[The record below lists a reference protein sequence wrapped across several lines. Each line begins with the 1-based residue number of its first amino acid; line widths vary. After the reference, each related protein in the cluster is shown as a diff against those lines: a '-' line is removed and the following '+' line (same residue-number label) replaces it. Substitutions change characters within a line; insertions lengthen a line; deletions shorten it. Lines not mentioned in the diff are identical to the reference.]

1 MIRQNVWFNDGI
13 FKMPKMFALFAC
25 AMLVSFAAR
34 AADDDMS
41 LIDLFGEEPKK
52 EEKVSVSDK
61 PERRVEPE
69 NKKEEEKV
77 KVDDEGM
84 FSFLNFSF
92 LKNKKKVEEFA
103 RKPDEPQENFL
114 DRMTRLA
121 EEGDVDACLT
131 LGYMYLYGENGV
143 TRDEEKAFRY
153 YSMAA
158 SQEDMIAVNNLGS
171 LYYSGIGTEKNVNKA
186 VEMFD
191 KAAKLGNKE
200 AAINLAFIYLTSPS
214 SGVSSNRIVE
224 LLQQAAEG
232 GNITAQYMMGYSYY
246 RGFVVAKDF
255 KKAFDLIKQAAV
267 SYDEA
272 QYELAQRYINAE
284 GTPRNYGNAVKYL
297 TQAAHQGNVQAMMDL
312 GNILAAGTS
321 YQKNEYQAYIW
332 FNIASVYGIEGAAEK
347 RDALEKILKIEE
359 VLQAQAAAETFK
371 EKPSEMTQYIRQTFG
386 RGLGGYIDK
395 KMGYRAPKKQ
405 PPATVKKQ
413 ERDPSQPLKLL

>member
-1 MIRQNVWFNDGI
+1 
-13 FKMPKMFALFAC
+13 
-25 AMLVSFAAR
+25 
-34 AADDDMS
+34 
-41 LIDLFGEEPKK
+41 
-52 EEKVSVSDK
+52 
-61 PERRVEPE
+61 
-69 NKKEEEKV
+69 
-77 KVDDEGM
+77 
-84 FSFLNFSF
+84 
-92 LKNKKKVEEFA
+92 
-103 RKPDEPQENFL
+103 
-114 DRMTRLA
+114 
-121 EEGDVDACLT
+121 
-131 LGYMYLYGENGV
+131 
-143 TRDEEKAFRY
+143 
-153 YSMAA
+153 
-158 SQEDMIAVNNLGS
+158 MIAVNNLGS

-214 SGVSSNRIVE
+214 SGVSNNRIVE

-359 VLQAQAAAETFK
+359 VLQAQAAAETCRGAQS
-371 EKPSEMTQYIRQTFG
+371 SE
-386 RGLGGYIDK
+386 
-395 KMGYRAPKKQ
+395 
-405 PPATVKKQ
+405 
-413 ERDPSQPLKLL
+413 PLKSSIACLWKNLWTVWITGNAC